1 VARRL
6 FGLASQMAFKMQSL
20 GLNPTAPPKKEDVG
34 RLADEIE
41 ETNEQWRIML
51 TRYGHFRQPTSRP
64 PA

>member
-1 VARRL
+1 
-6 FGLASQMAFKMQSL
+6 MAFKMQSL

-51 TRYGHFRQPTSRP
+51 TRYGYFRQPTSRP